1 MKITINI
8 SKKEMKHLASPHT
21 FYNECEIAC
30 IQFHK
35 EKSKLIRCKSYSKSI
50 RK

>member
-30 IQFHK
+30 IQLRKLQKKIDQYLNKNK
-35 EKSKLIRCKSYSKSI
+35 E
-50 RK
+50 